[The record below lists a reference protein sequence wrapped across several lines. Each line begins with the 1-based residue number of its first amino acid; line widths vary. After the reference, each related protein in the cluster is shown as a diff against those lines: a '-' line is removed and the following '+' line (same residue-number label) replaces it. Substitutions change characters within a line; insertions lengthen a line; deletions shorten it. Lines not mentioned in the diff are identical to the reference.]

1 VWSCDDSAF
10 NHVENRSFSPAA
22 VPVRNRAAMRFGIV
36 VPDIHTP
43 YDFYERIYLDA

>member
-1 VWSCDDSAF
+1 VWNCDDPTF
-10 NHVENRSFSPAA
+10 DRVENHAFSPTGF
-22 VPVRNRAAMRFGIV
+22 PVRNRAAMRFGVV